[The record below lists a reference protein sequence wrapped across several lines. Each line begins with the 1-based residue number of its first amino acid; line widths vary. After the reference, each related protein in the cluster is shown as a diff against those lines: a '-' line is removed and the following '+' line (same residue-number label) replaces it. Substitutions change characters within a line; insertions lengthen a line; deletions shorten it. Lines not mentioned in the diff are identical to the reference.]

1 MSDPLIPWKP
11 NESLTKNRGWGQ
23 SEALFRLTVQLSAV
37 DCQPPLPRS
46 STDHRTRITTDD
58 SPLVVSCG

>member
-1 MSDPLIPWKP
+1 MSDPL
-11 NESLTKNRGWGQ
+11 NSLEAQRITYKKQGWGQ